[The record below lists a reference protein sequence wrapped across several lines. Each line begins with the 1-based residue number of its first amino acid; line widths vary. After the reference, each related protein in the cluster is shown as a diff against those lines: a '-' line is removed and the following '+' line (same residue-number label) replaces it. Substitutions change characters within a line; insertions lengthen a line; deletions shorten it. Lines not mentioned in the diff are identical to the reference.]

1 MSEEQ
6 AWRRQLKGVRAFVET
21 LKEPEAEERETIA
34 GKFAEALGCL
44 EDAACY
50 LRDIDKQYD
59 VIYPDD
65 ECEYPELKFWFA
77 LDGVIKPLEALQKGL
92 MAVEPLVPKEETV

>member
-1 MSEEQ
+1 MSEQ
-6 AWRRQLKGVRAFVET
+6 RDTAS
-21 LKEPEAEERETIA
+21 IA

-59 VIYPDD
+59 AIYPDD
-65 ECEYPELKFWFA
+65 ECEYPELEFWFA
-77 LDGVIKPLEALQKGL
+77 IDDAIKPLEAIQKGL
-92 MAVEPLVPKEETV
+92 EAAEEHMPKEKEGTK